1 LRERERKDL
10 DTYFDWNL
18 VFPTKNEI
26 EKKKKRMPIVPAKNN
41 SRTTRPTRLFLAG
54 CPDQVWGEICFCALT
69 VESLLPSLLAD

>member
-1 LRERERKDL
+1 
-10 DTYFDWNL
+10 
-18 VFPTKNEI
+18 
-26 EKKKKRMPIVPAKNN
+26 MPIVPAKNN

>member
-26 EKKKKRMPIVPAKNN
+26 EKKKKECLLSLP
-41 SRTTRPTRLFLAG
+41 RTTAEQLVPQGYFWQDVLIR
-54 CPDQVWGEICFCALT
+54 CGERSVF
-69 VESLLPSLLAD
+69 VP